1 MSKSR
6 DYSRTAEAKHETNR
20 REIIRRSKAAEC
32 ANVSRNLKGMA
43 R

>member
-6 DYSRTAEAKHETNR
+6 DNSRTAEAKHETNR
-20 REIIRRSKAAEC
+20 RKIIRRSKAAEC
-32 ANVSRNLKGMA
+32 RQADRSIQALA